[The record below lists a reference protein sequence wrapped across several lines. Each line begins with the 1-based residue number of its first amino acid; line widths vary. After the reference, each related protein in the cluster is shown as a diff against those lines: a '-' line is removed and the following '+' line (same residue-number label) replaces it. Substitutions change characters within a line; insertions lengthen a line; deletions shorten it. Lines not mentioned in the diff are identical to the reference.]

1 MADPLTNMIATA
13 APNLMLMVIVF
24 VPIILVGV
32 LVLLFVVS
40 RFSAWAI
47 VEYGYESK
55 NDLRNYKVKYSKDR
69 SFLLKAGIPG
79 LDVGAGFPIP
89 VCGDPIRVRGKPAY
103 RYYSPEP
110 GIFIPVTL
118 ALDRKVKVNVGT
130 DKKGNIIVKELPI
143 GDLIPRIGFE
153 ARQAF
158 GESYSE
164 AEKLFSARNKM
175 MALLATWAPI
185 IVFTVLMLV
194 VIVMLGQLVSNLSA
208 GVTVQCVTEAVQ
220 AAGGTAAVNAPFF
233 G

>member
-1 MADPLTNMIATA
+1 MADPLTSMIATT
-13 APNLMLMVIVF
+13 APTLTLMVIVF
-24 VPIILVGV
+24 IP
-32 LVLLFVVS
+32 LVLLGVLALLFVIS
-40 RFSAWAI
+40 KFDAWAV

-55 NDLRNYKVKYSKDR
+55 NDMRNFKVRYSKDR

-89 VCGDPIRVRGKPAY
+89 VSGDPIRLRGKPAY

-118 ALDRKVKVNVGT
+118 ALDRKVKVNVGN
-130 DKKGNIIVKELPI
+130 DEKGKPVIQELPI

-164 AEKLFSARNKM
+164 AEKLYSARNKLM
-175 MALLATWAPI
+175 QMLATWAPI
-185 IVFTVLMLV
+185 IVFVVLMLV

-208 GVTVQCVTEAVQ
+208 GVTVVCSAEQAV
-220 AAGGTAAVNAPFF
+220 AGATSTAPFF